1 MFAKPVKLVITAAV
15 DIRAVAKPVNLGRA
29 ADKSEQRKRLLKVKT
44 KIGS

>member
-1 MFAKPVKLVITAAV
+1 MFAKLVITTVVV